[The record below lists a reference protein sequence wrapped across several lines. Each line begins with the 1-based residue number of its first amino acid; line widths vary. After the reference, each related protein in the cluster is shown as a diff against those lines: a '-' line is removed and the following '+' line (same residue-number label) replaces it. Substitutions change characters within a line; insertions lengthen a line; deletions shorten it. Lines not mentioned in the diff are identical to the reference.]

1 MAALKVAAEIMKHTG
16 PSTPSHQFKPGDLVW
31 LEGTNIHTT
40 HPKAKLAP
48 KQHGPFKVM
57 YSTPTNCK
65 LVLPKTWH
73 VHPVFH
79 NTLLSPYKE
88 TIAHGT
94 NFTRPPSDIVKGEEE
109 HYKVETVLQS
119 RLTPNK
125 KGIQYL
131 IKWKGYPSSENSWLP
146 ASQMKHA
153 VELVKEFHS
162 RFPKAPRPVQIK
174 LLQEQQ
180 GPKEG
185 MLSRTGVVTLEVP
198 DHVTMG
204 RSCDQIR
211 SKSSRDLSHDQASNL
226 APRPSDNKSDDKER
240 EHTLMHVY
248 FCRHD
253 LCYVHDRY

>member
-1 MAALKVAAEIMKHTG
+1 MKCTG

-48 KQHGPFKVM
+48 KRHRPFRVV
-57 YSTPTNCK
+57 YSTPTNYK
-65 LVLPKTWH
+65 LILPKTWR

-88 TIAHGT
+88 TTAHGP
-94 NFTRPPSDIVKGEEE
+94 NFTRPPPDIVEGEEE
-109 HYKVETVLQS
+109 HYKFEAVLQS
-119 RLTPNK
+119 HPTPNK

-162 RFPKAPRPVQIK
+162 RFPKAPQPTQIK

-185 MLSRTGVVTLEVP
+185 MLSRTGVVTPEVP
-198 DHVTMG
+198 DHVTVG
-204 RSCDQIR
+204 RSCDQ
-211 SKSSRDLSHDQASNL
+211 APNP
-226 APRPSDNKSDDKER
+226 APRPSDNRSDDKEC
-240 EHTLMHVY
+240 EHALMHAY
-248 FCRHD
+248 FCRCD